1 MNEFAHAV
9 AEFWHC
15 FREKKKRSRLCQCLI
30 TIMDISFRVYL
41 IEKKRTSIRENSISS
56 NICRP
61 RFLEEIKIALK
72 IRIFDNY

>member
-30 TIMDISFRVYL
+30 MDISFRVYL
-41 IEKKRTSIRENSISS
+41 IEKKRTSIRENSVLS

-61 RFLEEIKIALK
+61 RFLEEIRIALK